1 MNNNANLER
10 EKTLRA
16 ASYAYYHGDPH
27 MSDAE
32 FDTLWREHK
41 AAREDDPTTF
51 PATTILDDVGYAA
64 PASSGFGKVKHATP
78 MQSLDNAMAAADGTN
93 AQLESWLKF
102 VKSAT
107 GCDDLTCVIEPKIDG
122 LSLNV
127 TYVDGVLQSA
137 VTRGDGATG
146 DDVTANA
153 LACRLIPSKL
163 EHPDAGNAPVG
174 RLEIRGEVFMDFEA
188 FAALNARQE
197 AAGQPLYAN
206 PRNAAAGSLRL
217 HDSAVAATR
226 GLKFLA
232 HGAELAEDASF
243 GGRVPSTYAQLMW
256 ELLPYVEFPRR
267 YFVQLASASDAWDM
281 TKMKQQILD
290 MTSYPVDGAVV
301 KVQDLQHRKLLGSTS
316 RAPRWA
322 IAVKFEQEQVTTIL
336 EGIDVQVGRSGVLT
350 PVARLKPVLLDGS
363 TVSQATLNNEDW
375 INRRYLKIGD
385 TVVVQKAGAIIPE
398 IVSSVEGERALQAV
412 LHTFGAGAG
421 VEPGAFTEE
430 QVRTAFAETG
440 RFFRLVDHLGGKCP
454 CCGST
459 DLQQKVETRKLTA
472 ADVQECREVT
482 ESVAGCLRLLPK
494 SASEQECAEAP
505 SDIYVKMAA
514 EFFGVHESEVT
525 AAQRHAIKLASHGAR
540 YGLIPGS
547 NLEHSIEAAILAAT
561 PDVQAENTK
570 TQVKWYCMNSNC
582 PAQLAARIQ
591 HFCSRKCLDIEGIGE
606 EMAAALAEAMGM
618 MGISSPLDLLRW
630 TVDDLMV
637 MTWVTDSGGQMTFG
651 ESRAKKAYAALQRAN
666 TLPLH
671 RWLFALGIPTIGENT
686 SKEISRLFSSGMD
699 LMVLCAQDAVDR
711 CHVAADALIRIT
723 EGEDKN
729 STKLKPLAISSHLGP
744 VSCKALLD
752 FARTEYGQEALRHL
766 AGWGV
771 RSENYD
777 PIPTPSD
784 DKTLFGKSF
793 VITGTLSVGRDVLKA
808 EIEAAGGKVSGS
820 VTTKTDF
827 LVAGEG
833 GGKKSA
839 EAAKKGVPTIDEAA
853 LRAML

>member
-16 ASYAYYHGDPH
+16 ASHAYYHGEPH

-41 AAREDDPTTF
+41 AAREDDPSTF
-51 PATTILDDVGYAA
+51 PATTILDGVGYAA
-64 PASSGFGKVKHATP
+64 PASSGFVKVRHATP
-78 MQSLDNAMAAADGTN
+78 MQSLDNAMVAADGTN

-122 LSLNV
+122 LSLNI

-153 LACRLIPSKL
+153 LACRLVPSKL
-163 EHPDAGNAPVG
+163 EHPDTGNAPVG

-197 AAGQPLYAN
+197 AANEPLYAN

-217 HDSAVAATR
+217 HDAAVAATR

-232 HGAELAEDASF
+232 HGTELGADANF
-243 GGRVPSTYAQLMW
+243 GGRVPSTYVQLMW
-256 ELLPYVEFPRR
+256 ELMPYGIDYPRR
-267 YFVQLASASDAWDM
+267 YFVQLDSAVDAWDM

-290 MTSYPVDGAVV
+290 MASYPVDGAVV
-301 KVQDLQHRKLLGSTS
+301 KIVDLQHRKALGSTS

-322 IAVKFEQEQVTTIL
+322 IAIKFEQEQVTTIL

-412 LHTFGAGAG
+412 LHTFGAGSG

-472 ADVQECREVT
+472 ADVEECREIT
-482 ESVAGCLRLLPK
+482 ESIAGCLSLLPS
-494 SASEQECAEAP
+494 SASEQECTEEP
-505 SDIYVKMAA
+505 SDIYAETAA
-514 EFFGVHESEVT
+514 KIFGVHESEVT

-547 NLEHSIEAAILAAT
+547 NLEHAIEAALLAAK
-561 PDVQAENTK
+561 PDAQAETPK
-570 TQVKWYCMNSNC
+570 TQVKWYCMNPSC

-618 MGISSPLDLLRW
+618 TGSSSPLDLLRW

-637 MTWVTDSGGQMTFG
+637 MTWVTEAGGQMTFG
-651 ESRAKKAYAALQRAN
+651 ESRAKKAYAAIQRAN
-666 TLPLH
+666 ALPLH

-686 SKEISRLFSSGMD
+686 SKEISRLFKYPHDIQLACTENGIVVRRAKDDKKDTSLDAYQISGKLGPD
-699 LMVLCAQDAVDR
+699 SA
-711 CHVAADALIRIT
+711 
-723 EGEDKN
+723 
-729 STKLKPLAISSHLGP
+729 TKLIEFITSEAGMEA
-744 VSCKALLD
+744 VSFLYRNGIVSD
-752 FARTEYGQEALRHL
+752 
-766 AGWGV
+766 
-771 RSENYD
+771 NYD
-777 PIPTPSD
+777 PLPAAPTGGLAG
-784 DKTLFGKSF
+784 KTF

-808 EIEAAGGKVSGS
+808 EIEAAGGKVSGA
-820 VTTKTDF
+820 VTAKTDF

-833 GGKKSA
+833 GGKKST
-839 EAAKKGVPTIDEAA
+839 EATKKGVPIIDEAA
-853 LRAML
+853 LRLLL